1 MTTRQS
7 ATVDRLT
14 RVSPRT
20 QALLRGAQWAPMV
33 QTLVAGAR
41 TRASQATE
49 PHKLSDIGTVPGVT
63 DPEGAGVRPSRQETK
78 EVTESTEAR
87 SLVGIP
93 R

>member
-1 MTTRQS
+1 MSLRQS
-7 ATVDRLT
+7 AAFDRLT
-14 RVSPRT
+14 NVDPRT
-20 QALLRGAQWAPMV
+20 QALLRGASWAPMV

-41 TRASQATE
+41 TRASQAIE

-78 EVTESTEAR
+78 EVTESTEVR
-87 SLVGIP
+87 SLIGIP